1 MVKIARLVVITGLSF
16 FVGKACAQ
24 TATAGCK
31 PDNQTENAFYVSNK
45 SPLTQQP
52 FVKLPVGAV
61 KPGGWLKKQ
70 LELQRD
76 GLTGHLGEI
85 SIWLTKDDNAW
96 LNKEGKGKYGWE

>member
-1 MVKIARLVVITGLSF
+1 MKAGWVIIVGLLVTGNAF
-16 FVGKACAQ
+16 AQ
-24 TATAGCK
+24 TAIFVNK
-31 PDNQTENAFYVSNK
+31 PDNTATNANYVSNK
-45 SPLTQQP
+45 APLTKQP
-52 FVKLPVGAV
+52 FAKLPVGSV

-96 LNKEGKGKYGWE
+96 LNKEGK